1 MAILDSLFGTPQS
14 TMLGG
19 LLGNE
24 QMDKL
29 RQQALT
35 TGLINTAIG
44 YLAQPKNQRLGSALP
59 YLARSLVAGQQGAQ
73 GVYDDALRNY
83 LAQQESGQMQL
94 KQQQIQSQIEEQKRK
109 QQQEEAQ
116 RASVEQY
123 IAGLPAEQQAA
134 MRAFP
139 GIAQK
144 FAESQVIPATDKF
157 MTLSEGQQIIDPRT
171 GKVVAEGAKKQM
183 EAWSDPYMLGGQ
195 MVQKSNLTGQIRQA
209 VTAPAQTN
217 VTVGKQET
225 EEAKT
230 VGKGF
235 GEQYNE
241 IQKAG
246 IGAQR
251 TIDKASRLNQLLTD
265 VETGKLTP
273 VGKEISATAR
283 SLGFKVNEKLP
294 NLEAA
299 NALSNEMALELRNPS
314 GGAGMPGALSDK
326 DREFL
331 VSMTPGISTTPEGRK
346 MITESM
352 IKLAKRNQDVARIA
366 RDYRKRN
373 GTLDEGFYEELATF
387 SAQNPLFETMG
398 TAKPPRN
405 KKDILK
411 QYGID

>member
-1 MAILDSLFGTPQS
+1 MAILDTLFGTPQS

-44 YLAQPKNQRLGSALP
+44 YLAQPKNQRFGSALP
-59 YLARSLVAGQQGAQ
+59 YLARAAVAGQQGAQ

-83 LAQQESGQMQL
+83 QSQLQMSEMQRKQEQQKKLQELIGNIEDPQERLYAQLAPEQYVTQKL
-94 KQQQIQSQIEEQKRK
+94 KPRQQQAFAILTPEQ
-109 QQQEEAQ
+109 AG
-116 RASVEQY
+116 AY
-123 IAGLPAEQQAA
+123 GLPVDRGQRYQMTENGVQLIS
-134 MRAFP
+134 
-139 GIAQK
+139 GTEGK
-144 FAESQVIPATDKF
+144 EKESWT
-157 MTLSEGQQIIDPRT
+157 
-171 GKVVAEGAKKQM
+171 
-183 EAWSDPYMLGGQ
+183 DPYMLGGQ

-251 TIDKASRLNQLLTD
+251 TIDRATRLNQLLTD

-299 NALSNEMALELRNPS
+299 TALSNEMALELRNPS

-331 VSMTPGISTTPEGRK
+331 VSMTPGIAQTPEGRK
-346 MITESM
+346 LITESM
-352 IKLAKRNQDVARIA
+352 IKLAKRNQEVAKIA
-366 RDYRKRN
+366 RDYRKRT
-373 GTLDEGFYEELATF
+373 GTLDEGFYAELEAF
-387 SAQNPLFETMG
+387 SAQNPLFETMK
-398 TAKPPRN
+398 TQKAPRN